1 MTAHPQ
7 GLPRPLFVPLAVL
20 FSLLWASAFIAVKVG
35 LRDSPPLFLMGFRF
49 LAAGA
54 VLALLAIALRRPL
67 PTSRREWAQLALLGL
82 LNYGIYLGISAIALR
97 HVSGGMGAVLA
108 STNPLL
114 VAVAGAWLLRERM
127 GALRVA
133 GFAVAFGSVALV
145 MWSRTSARDEPASM
159 ALILLANLFL
169 TAGTILFK
177 RWQPRQDVLVVN
189 GVQLLT
195 AATALLVP
203 SLLVEPDAGIRWS
216 GEFVAAVAYLVVAVS
231 LGAMTI
237 WFLMLRTADA
247 SAASAWFFLNPIFGL
262 VLGAVLLGEPAHAL
276 DLAGG
281 LGVGLGIFLVQ
292 RG

>member
-1 MTAHPQ
+1 
-7 GLPRPLFVPLAVL
+7 
-20 FSLLWASAFIAVKVG
+20 
-35 LRDSPPLFLMGFRF
+35 MGFRF

-67 PTSRREWAQLALLGL
+67 PSSLREWSQLAILGL
-82 LNYGIYLGISAIALR
+82 LNYALYLGISAIALR

-133 GFAVAFGSVALV
+133 GFAVAFASVALV
-145 MWSRTSARDEPASM
+145 MWSRTSPRDQPASM
-159 ALILLANLFL
+159 ALILFANLFL
-169 TAGTILFK
+169 TGGTILFK
-177 RWQPRQDVLVVN
+177 RWQPGRDVLVVN

-195 AATALLVP
+195 AAAALLLP
-203 SLLVEPDAGIRWS
+203 SLLLEPDAGVHWS
-216 GEFVAAVAYLVVAVS
+216 GEFLAAVAYLVVAVS

-262 VLGAVLLGEPAHAL
+262 VLGAVLLGEPAHPL

-281 LGVGLGIFLVQ
+281 LGVGLGIYLVQ